1 VPHFGCGPQAALYN
15 YNWGCV
21 QLDNYHKTPQEI
33 AIVGASAAG
42 LFTAYLLARGGR
54 KVRVFEGR
62 DQLDSTARTLIVTR
76 CIRDVLADIGDVAVI
91 NEIRRFELF
100 TDGRV
105 ATIDLRQPDLV
116 LERAKLIPALAD
128 AARRAKAELF
138 LGRRFLSLDHAG
150 EHLSLTMEHGQG
162 ATTEE
167 VKTQTVVGADGAHSR
182 VAREAGWPEHSTAP
196 LVQAIVPLPADLRP
210 DTTRVWFTPEDTPY
224 FYWLIPETARRGALG
239 LIGQEAPSVLSRAS
253 GAGLGSAS
261 DSTGL
266 HLLLERFLH
275 RLHLTPLEFQAA
287 RIPVY
292 TGWVP
297 IRRRLAGGDVYLVG
311 DAAGHVKV
319 TTLGGVV
326 TGFRGAKG
334 VAEAIL
340 RGGTNPALSR
350 LRSELGI
357 HLLIRKLVHGFT
369 PAHYSH
375 LFDLLNASARKALE
389 ASTRDEPDDLLWRL
403 CLQQP
408 RILLLALRALLTGAA
423 SPSKRLPS
431 CQATRGV

>member
-1 VPHFGCGPQAALYN
+1 
-15 YNWGCV
+15 
-21 QLDNYHKTPQEI
+21 LDNHHQTAQEI

-42 LFTAYLLARGGR
+42 LFTAYLLARAGR

-62 DQLDSTARTLIVTR
+62 GQLDSTARTLIVTR
-76 CIRDVLADIGDVAVI
+76 CLRDVLGSIGEVAVI

-105 ATIDLRQPDLV
+105 ATLDLRQPDLV
-116 LERAKLIPALAD
+116 LERAKLIPALAE

-138 LGRRFLSLDHAG
+138 LGRRFLSLDPAG
-150 EHLSLTMEHGQG
+150 EHLSLTMEQGEG

-167 VKTQTVVGADGAHSR
+167 VKAQTVVGADGAHSR
-182 VAREAGWPEHSTAP
+182 VAREAGWPEHSTVP

-210 DTTRVWFTPEDTPY
+210 DTTRVWFIPEDTPY

-239 LIGQEAPSVLSRAS
+239 LIGQEPPSPCCVPPGRELRRAPD
-253 GAGLGSAS
+253 GAGLR
-261 DSTGL
+261 
-266 HLLLERFLH
+266 LLLERFLD
-275 RLHLTPLEFQAA
+275 RQRLTPLEFQAA
-287 RIPVY
+287 SIPVY

-297 IRRRLAGGDVYLVG
+297 IHRRLAGGDVYLVG

-319 TTLGGVV
+319 TTLGGMV
-326 TGFRGAKG
+326 TGFRGARG

-340 RGGTNPALSR
+340 QGGTKPVLRR

-369 PAHYSH
+369 QSHYAH
-375 LFDLLNASARKALE
+375 LVDLLNAPARHAL
-389 ASTRDEPDDLLWRL
+389 AACTRDEPEELLWRL

-408 RILLLALRALLTGAA
+408 RLLLLALRALLSGAV
-423 SPSKRLPS
+423 SFSKRFPS
-431 CQATRGV
+431 CHATRGV